1 MKKVEHL
8 LVILMEECAEVA
20 KEASKALR
28 FGLQDQYPAGGETNA
43 ERIVREYG
51 DLAAAMQMLF
61 QENALT
67 WPSYTEVK
75 ERQDAKIAKVKK
87 FLEYSDSV
95 GRLDKT
101 F

>member
-1 MKKVEHL
+1 MTKVEHL

-28 FGLQDQYPAGGETNA
+28 FGLQDQYGESGETNA
-43 ERIVREYG
+43 QRIMREYC
-51 DLAAAMQMLF
+51 DLTAAMHMLME
-61 QENALT
+61 ENALVL
-67 WPSYTEVK
+67 PSYTEVK
-75 ERQDAKIAKVKK
+75 ERQNAKIAKVNR
-87 FLEYSDSV
+87 FLEYSNSV